1 MKQPAALA
9 LVITSA
15 LAVSTLAQTPH
26 ATLLDMVDHLVYATP
41 DLNTGIERLET
52 LLDVRASPGGQH
64 PGRGT
69 RNALISL
76 GPRTY
81 IEIIGPDLEQ
91 AKPDRARQFGIDDL
105 SEPRLVTWAAK
116 ESDLAK
122 HVDEA
127 RKHGITLGELG
138 NGSRKRPDGLLL
150 TWRYT
155 DPRTVVADG
164 IVPFFIDW
172 GRTPHPAESA
182 APGGRL
188 VSLRAE
194 HPDADRVQ
202 TMLGQLGVAL
212 PVTRG
217 SKPTLIATIDS
228 SRGRVELR

>member
-1 MKQPAALA
+1 MEQRAVLIF
-9 LVITSA
+9 VITSA
-15 LAVSTLAQTPH
+15 LAVSTLAQTPN
-26 ATLLDMVDHLVYATP
+26 AALLDMVDHLVYATP
-41 DLNTGIERLET
+41 DLNTGIGRLET
-52 LLDVRASPGGQH
+52 LLGVRASPGGQH

-81 IEIIGPDLEQ
+81 IEIIGPDPEQ
-91 AKPDRARQFGIDDL
+91 PKPDRPRQFGIDDL

-116 ESDLAK
+116 ESDPAK
-122 HVDEA
+122 RFDEA
-127 RKHGITLGELG
+127 RKHGIKLGELG

-172 GRTPHPAESA
+172 GRTPHPADSA

-194 HPDADRVQ
+194 HPDADRVK

-217 SKPTLIATIDS
+217 SKPALIATIDS
-228 SRGRVELR
+228 SRGRVELQ

>member
-1 MKQPAALA
+1 MEQRAVLIFM
-9 LVITSA
+9 ITSA
-15 LAVSTLAQTPH
+15 LAVSILAQSPN
-26 ATLLDMVDHLVYATP
+26 AASLDKVDHLVYATP
-41 DLNTGIERLET
+41 DLNTGIARLET
-52 LLDVRASPGGQH
+52 LLGVRATPGGQH

-81 IEIIGPDLEQ
+81 IEIIGPDPEQ
-91 AKPDRARQFGIDDL
+91 PKPDRPRQFGIDDL

-116 ESDLAK
+116 ESDLARL
-122 HVDEA
+122 VDDA

-172 GRTPHPAESA
+172 GPTPHPAESA
-182 APGGRL
+182 VAGGRL

-194 HPDADRVQ
+194 HPDADRVKR
-202 TMLGQLGVAL
+202 MLEQLGIAL
-212 PVTRG
+212 PMSRG
-217 SKPTLIATIDS
+217 GKPALTATIES